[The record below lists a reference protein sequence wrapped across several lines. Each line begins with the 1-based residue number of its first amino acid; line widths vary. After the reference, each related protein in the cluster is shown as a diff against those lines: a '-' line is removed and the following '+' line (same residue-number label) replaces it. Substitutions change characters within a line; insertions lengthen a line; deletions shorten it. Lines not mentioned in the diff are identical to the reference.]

1 MRLRIAAAAACF
13 ICLASRVLGIGGV
26 GAVAASV
33 AVQRLAAQPARMAE
47 FRPEGIAALAGKTV
61 AFSVLVAAGA
71 VFYFSAAAVLNG
83 DSSAVNGLVGLVGV
97 SAGGQHPR
105 TVGGE
110 STAAVGQGVAFGR
123 RAVRGGVAATGLL
136 RFRSMADAFA
146 ATGLFIKIVITGFVI
161 TIACHINRSPVFRT
175 GPVGPVQFCYRLWHG
190 AHEKDER

>member
-1 MRLRIAAAAACF
+1 MF
-13 ICLASRVLGIGGV
+13 LASRVLSIGGV

-47 FRPEGIAALAGKTV
+47 LRPEGIAALAGEAV
-61 AFSVLVAAGA
+61 ASAVLVAAGA
-71 VFYFSAAAVLNG
+71 VFYFFPAAMLDGNSGAV
-83 DSSAVNGLVGLVGV
+83 DGLGGFVGV

-105 TVGGE
+105 TVGAE

-123 RAVRGGVAATGLL
+123 RAVRSGVAATGLL
-136 RFRSMADAFA
+136 RFRSMAAAFA

-190 AHEKDER
+190 AHKKDQR